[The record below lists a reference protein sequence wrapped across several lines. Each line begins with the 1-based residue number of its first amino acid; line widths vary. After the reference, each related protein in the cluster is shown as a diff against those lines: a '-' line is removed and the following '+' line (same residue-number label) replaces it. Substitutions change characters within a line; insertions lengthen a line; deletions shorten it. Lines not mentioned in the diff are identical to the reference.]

1 MTGEGG
7 GVGSNTVA
15 GNGRRT
21 GSLSSGSRTS
31 NTTITTPSTHSTAST
46 ASAVSTRRRVSV
58 NGSRPPPAPGSA
70 GARSASQYGT
80 KSGPCGSPSSVPPT
94 STGSR
99 NRSAPGPFGRYG
111 VATHG
116 ARPRSA
122 ASTRGTPPAPPAS
135 APRPRHNSPRRP
147 DACLTAETN
156 RSRAAPSSAAPL
168 VSNAIDTARPSAA
181 CPRYTNPAGAACKR
195 ACTTKGPTRGG
206 SPYCNGAVTLT
217 VTASIFPDT
226 RLRARFRKSWGRLV
240 NMASMSVAEDLP
252 SGTDAAALREALQE
266 VRKVIVGQDHMVERL
281 LVALLARGHC
291 LLEGV
296 PGVAKTLAAST
307 LATVVG
313 GTFARIQFTPD
324 LVPSDIVGTRV
335 YHPSSEQF
343 DVELG
348 PVFVNFLLA
357 DEINRAPA
365 KVQSAL
371 LEVMAERQV
380 TLAGVTHPL
389 PKPFIVL
396 ATQNP
401 IESEGVYPLPE
412 VQRDRFLFRVRVHHP
427 SAHEEMEILQRMSV
441 TPPTPRQILDPDR
454 LLALQQQAEQVSV
467 HQLVADYVVRLV
479 MATRSPADYGLAPLD
494 DTIEIGVSP
503 RATLGLV
510 AAGRALALL
519 RGRDYLLP
527 DDVRDVAVD
536 VMAHRLMLTF
546 DAIADGV
553 DPEQVI
559 RQILH
564 AVPPPLVV
572 WNNQR

>member
-1 MTGEGG
+1 
-7 GVGSNTVA
+7 
-15 GNGRRT
+15 
-21 GSLSSGSRTS
+21 
-31 NTTITTPSTHSTAST
+31 
-46 ASAVSTRRRVSV
+46 
-58 NGSRPPPAPGSA
+58 
-70 GARSASQYGT
+70 
-80 KSGPCGSPSSVPPT
+80 
-94 STGSR
+94 
-99 NRSAPGPFGRYG
+99 
-111 VATHG
+111 
-116 ARPRSA
+116 
-122 ASTRGTPPAPPAS
+122 
-135 APRPRHNSPRRP
+135 
-147 DACLTAETN
+147 
-156 RSRAAPSSAAPL
+156 
-168 VSNAIDTARPSAA
+168 
-181 CPRYTNPAGAACKR
+181 
-195 ACTTKGPTRGG
+195 
-206 SPYCNGAVTLT
+206 
-217 VTASIFPDT
+217 
-226 RLRARFRKSWGRLV
+226 
-240 NMASMSVAEDLP
+240 MSVAEDVP
-252 SGTDAAALREALQE
+252 DETDAAVLRQTIDE
-266 VRKVIVGQDHMVERL
+266 VRRVIVGQDHMVERL
-281 LVALLARGHC
+281 IVALLARGHC

-296 PGVAKTLAAST
+296 PGVAKTLAAAT

-335 YHPSSEQF
+335 FHPSNEKF

-380 TLAGVTHPL
+380 TLAGITHPL
-389 PKPFIVL
+389 PRPFIVL

-412 VQRDRFLFRVRVHHP
+412 VQRDRFLFRVRVPHP
-427 SAHEEMEILQRMSV
+427 SAHEELEILHRMSV
-441 TPPTPRQILDPDR
+441 TPPTPGRVLDPDR
-454 LLALQQQAEQVSV
+454 LMALQEAAEQVSV

-479 MATRSPADYGLAPLD
+479 MSTRSPAEYGLGELA

-536 VMAHRLMLTF
+536 VMSHRLMLTF
-546 DAIADGV
+546 DALADGV
-553 DPEQVI
+553 DPEQVV

-572 WNNQR
+572 WNQNR